1 MNWLH
6 SMLIA
11 FSTYSRLPVP
21 QVAWSERNMKW
32 SMAFLPCIGVVIG
45 LLLYGW
51 QRFALW
57 LELEPLLFVAVA
69 TVIPLAVSGGI
80 HLDGF
85 CDTADAL
92 SSHQSRECKLEILK
106 DAHIGAFGVMVCVLY
121 LLLWMGCMAQLR
133 QSVHFALCC
142 AVFVLSRAV
151 SALATQY
158 LPNARGKG
166 MLQTFTGG
174 SNRFVITVLLLFW
187 LLGCTVWLTWQNLW
201 LCCWIWA
208 GIVFSFV
215 WFVQMARRQFG
226 GITGDVIGFYL
237 QLCELVLLVMIIAG
251 EQIWNFI

>member
-1 MNWLH
+1 MSWLH

-21 QVAWSERNMKW
+21 QVTWSESNRQW

-51 QRFALW
+51 QRLAMW
-57 LELEPLLFVAVA
+57 LELEPLLFAAVA
-69 TVIPLAVSGGI
+69 TVILLAVSGGI

-92 SSHQSRECKLEILK
+92 SSHQWRERKLEILK
-106 DAHIGAFGVMVCVLY
+106 DAHIGAFGVMACVLY
-121 LLLWMGCMAQLR
+121 LLLWGGCMAQLR
-133 QSVHFALCC
+133 QSASFALCC

-151 SALATQY
+151 SALAAQY
-158 LPNARGKG
+158 LPNARGTG
-166 MLQTFTGG
+166 MLQAFTGG
-174 SNRFVITVLLLFW
+174 SHRLGMTGLLLCW
-187 LLGCTVWLTWQNLW
+187 LIVCTAWLAWQSLW

-208 GIVFSFV
+208 GIALSLG
-215 WFVQMARRQFG
+215 WFLQMAQRQFG

-237 QLCELVLLVMIIAG
+237 QLCELALLGMIVVG
-251 EQIWNFI
+251 EQIWSFI